1 MKVVK
6 VILIVLVVLTLI
18 FFGTG
23 LVVKESNYSLEI
35 EVDKPISET
44 FRLFNDQSTTKE
56 WIPEFQKI
64 EVINEKPGVTGSEY
78 RITVDNNGQMISMK
92 EKVLAYVEN
101 EKVTLY
107 VDSES
112 VLKTNDYSF
121 TSEGGKT
128 KIKLDVT
135 YQGESYILNCV
146 FPYFKGTFKGI
157 DEGYLQNFKAFAE
170 KQ

>member
-1 MKVVK
+1 MKAVK
-6 VILIVLVVLTLI
+6 VILAILVVLTLI

-23 LVVKESNYSLEI
+23 LVVKENNYSLEV
-35 EVDKPISET
+35 EVNKPISET
-44 FRLFNDQSTTKE
+44 FRLFNDQSTIKE
-56 WIPEFQKI
+56 WIPEFEKI

-78 RITVDNNGQMISMK
+78 RITVDNNGEMVSMK

-107 VDSES
+107 IDAEG
-112 VLKTNDYSF
+112 VLKTDDYNFS
-121 TSEGGKT
+121 SEGGKT
-128 KIKLDVT
+128 KIKLNVS

-146 FPYFKGTFKGI
+146 FPFFKGTFKGI

>member
-6 VILIVLVVLTLI
+6 VILIILVVLTLI

-23 LVVKESNYSLEI
+23 LVVKENNYSLEV
-35 EVDKPISET
+35 EVNKPISET
-44 FRLFNDQSTTKE
+44 FRLFNDQSKTKE
-56 WIPEFQKI
+56 WIPEFQKV

-78 RITVDNNGQMISMK
+78 RITVDNNGQTITMK

-101 EKVTLY
+101 EKVTFY

-135 YQGESYILNCV
+135 YQGESYILSCV